1 MTDNLHTSTILPS
14 GKEPPVSI
22 KYSVVWAWSYS
33 ARFREEKNLVFL
45 PAIEQRFLC
54 YPARNLVTV
63 PNTRSLLR
71 LKCVS

>member
-1 MTDNLHTSTILPS
+1 MTDNLHAPTILPS

-22 KYSVVWAWSYS
+22 KYSVVWACSCS
-33 ARFREEKNLVFL
+33 GRFREENYLVFV

-63 PNTRSLLR
+63 PSTRSLLR